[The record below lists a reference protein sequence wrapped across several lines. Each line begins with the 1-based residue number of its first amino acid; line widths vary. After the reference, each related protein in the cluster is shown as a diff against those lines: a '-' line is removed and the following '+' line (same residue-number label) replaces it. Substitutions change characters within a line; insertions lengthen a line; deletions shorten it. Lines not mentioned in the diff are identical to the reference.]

1 MSLPYRLSELIT
13 SYSKIVIVA
22 LLLTTA
28 LVGAGMPMVD
38 DDSSL
43 DQFEGE
49 SAEAEA
55 LEEMDDNFAAE
66 GDENT
71 TSVQLIHRDEGGNVL
86 TQESL
91 ITSLEFQ
98 QEIRDNESINATL
111 ADDDPITGVENIL
124 AMTAITNEEIDE
136 LEERGEELEDR
147 EAELE
152 DRSDVLEEGIDDVTE
167 LQREYEEASADGD
180 EAAAD
185 EIDAE
190 IEAAIDGAVDEA
202 ELDADQA
209 DEYEEFAE
217 DAREVETNR
226 WMLERQAELPPE
238 ELPEYQELN
247 EALEEV
253 YTGATVGV
261 LAEEFE
267 QLEEDAAELEEEQ
280 QELESQAEA
289 LEQQE
294 AELEAQTE
302 TLQSGLEEV
311 IELEYQYELASAA
324 GDDDEA
330 AAAEAEIETV
340 TQETIAEADLDDEQA
355 AEYEA
360 AVESARDEITVS
372 EEELAELAGGD
383 AAELEAQQ
391 AELESQAEALE
402 QQEAELEAQTETLQS
417 GLEEVIELE
426 YQYELASA
434 AGDEAAATDAEAE
447 IEATID
453 ETVAEADL
461 DDEQAAEYE
470 AAVETARDE
479 IDADDAGAG
488 ADELQTNGAELEAQQ
503 AELEE
508 RGDDLA
514 DREAELEERV
524 ETLEDGL
531 LEIVE
536 LRAELAATD
545 DEATAEAI
553 EDEIEATI
561 DETIADADLNGQQA
575 AEFEALAETDP
586 DELESAEDDLEADD
600 GLEAL
605 AVAAAG
611 VLDAEFNQLEDDAAE
626 LEDDQE
632 ALEAEAAEFE
642 DAAGDDVE
650 EQLEPADA
658 GLEPDEDELE
668 AVFTAATAGVL
679 EEEFAALE
687 AQATELEEQQE
698 ALEAEAAELEDAADA
713 DPDEFDPA
721 EAGIGP
727 DEDELEAVFTAATA
741 GVLDDEI
748 AELEAEAAEL
758 EEGGQE
764 LEEDGQEL
772 EQRESELDDRATT
785 LEDGLD
791 EVVELQREYEE
802 ASEAG
807 DDETAAEIEAEIE
820 ATIEETATEAE
831 LDAEQTDQYTELAEQ
846 AREIESNRFAIE
858 EMPDDPEESPEYQ
871 ELEEALEGIYAGAT
885 MGVLEDEYEQ
895 LGDDAEALEDDWD
908 EFEEDDETPSL
919 DEQIEAL
926 EDLDDEEFE
935 DLIQEVLDED
945 DGNEGAGLGFMPSDY
960 EPGSTEADARMTMVA
975 QETAGA
981 DDMEMGGEMDA
992 TLETQL
998 DLRDLATQHEQEY
1011 VVFGAGIITDE
1022 IENSMGDSLAIVGPL
1037 ALLFVVGAL
1046 AVAYRDPLD
1055 IVLGVVGIGGVLIW
1069 TFGFMGWAGIAF
1081 NQMMI
1086 AVPVLLIGLSIDYA
1100 IHVFMRHREQ
1110 REAEGKTSTVRG
1122 SMAIALAG
1130 VGVAL
1135 VWVTATTAIGFLA
1148 NLVSPIAPIQEFGI
1162 VSAFGILAALIIFG
1176 ALIPAL
1182 KVEIDSL
1189 LESRGWDRRKRAFGT
1204 REGGFTSALTL
1215 GSSAA
1220 RKIPVIVL
1228 IAALL
1233 LTAGGVYG
1241 ATQVDT
1247 SFEEED
1253 FLAESPPGW
1262 TEHLPGSMAPG
1273 EYQAADDLE
1282 YINDNFQR
1290 EDTEAQILVEGG
1302 ITDDGALQQL
1312 NETQDEASQSDVVY
1326 TLPNGEADVEGPLS
1340 VMDDTAAENESFNE
1354 SFQDADTTGDGTP
1367 DQDVEALYDELFEV
1381 NEDEASTVIHRTDG
1395 GEYESVRLIVATDGG
1410 ANVGDVTTELR
1421 SIAGDLD
1428 AAGAGDERNLDASDG
1443 ELNAFATGDPIV
1455 NYIVEQDLLETVL
1468 QSLMITLVAVFAFL
1482 TVAYKLTGNSA
1493 SLGAVTLLPVAFA
1506 VSWILGTMYLLG
1518 MPFNVLTGMITSL
1531 TIGLGVAYSIHV
1543 SARYT
1548 LELERQG
1555 NVWSAMHTTVTGTG
1569 GALLGS
1575 AATTVGGFGTLAFA
1589 ILPALRQ
1596 FGIITGMTIIYSF
1609 LASVIVLPT
1618 LLVLWTRYFGPDVS
1632 FDRSRVGA
1640 ATPAASDGGTEMET
1654 DTVSEHAGEDEP

>member
-55 LEEMDDNFAAE
+55 LEEMDDNFAAD

-86 TQESL
+86 SQESL

-124 AMTAITNEEIDE
+124 AITAITNEEIDE

-152 DRSDVLEEGIDDVTE
+152 NRSDVLEEGLDEVLE

-180 EAAAD
+180 EATAD
-185 EIDAE
+185 ELEAE
-190 IEAAIDGAVDEA
+190 IEATVDGTVDEA

-209 DEYEEFAE
+209 DEYEAFVE

-226 WMLERQAELPPE
+226 WTLERQAELPPE
-238 ELPEYQELN
+238 ELPEYQELE
-247 EALEEV
+247 EALDEV

-267 QLEEDAAELEEEQ
+267 ALEEDAAALEEEQ
-280 QELESQAEA
+280 QELEQRGE
-289 LEQQE
+289 
-294 AELEAQTE
+294 
-302 TLQSGLEEV
+302 
-311 IELEYQYELASAA
+311 
-324 GDDDEA
+324 
-330 AAAEAEIETV
+330 
-340 TQETIAEADLDDEQA
+340 
-355 AEYEA
+355 
-360 AVESARDEITVS
+360 
-372 EEELAELAGGD
+372 
-383 AAELEAQQ
+383 
-391 AELESQAEALE
+391 
-402 QQEAELEAQTETLQS
+402 
-417 GLEEVIELE
+417 
-426 YQYELASA
+426 
-434 AGDEAAATDAEAE
+434 
-447 IEATID
+447 
-453 ETVAEADL
+453 
-461 DDEQAAEYE
+461 
-470 AAVETARDE
+470 
-479 IDADDAGAG
+479 
-488 ADELQTNGAELEAQQ
+488 
-503 AELEE
+503 ELEE
-508 RGDDLA
+508 R
-514 DREAELEERV
+514 EAALEQRS

-531 LEIVE
+531 E
-536 LRAELAATD
+536 
-545 DEATAEAI
+545 
-553 EDEIEATI
+553 
-561 DETIADADLNGQQA
+561 
-575 AEFEALAETDP
+575 EALAIQRGALNEGGDAAVAEVDDEIDATVEAAATEAELDAEQTAEYEEFVDQALGIDATRWGIEQASDDP
-586 DELESAEDDLEADD
+586 ENAPGYQELTQNLEEVTLGATVGVLEDEYAQLEADAAT
-600 GLEAL
+600 LEA
-605 AVAAAG
+605 
-611 VLDAEFNQLEDDAAE
+611 D
-626 LEDDQE
+626 
-632 ALEAEAAEFE
+632 
-642 DAAGDDVE
+642 
-650 EQLEPADA
+650 
-658 GLEPDEDELE
+658 
-668 AVFTAATAGVL
+668 
-679 EEEFAALE
+679 
-687 AQATELEEQQE
+687 
-698 ALEAEAAELEDAADA
+698 
-713 DPDEFDPA
+713 
-721 EAGIGP
+721 
-727 DEDELEAVFTAATA
+727 
-741 GVLDDEI
+741 
-748 AELEAEAAEL
+748 
-758 EEGGQE
+758 GQE

-785 LEDGLD
+785 LEEGLD
-791 EVVELQREYEE
+791 EVLDLQREYE
-802 ASEAG
+802 AAAEAG
-807 DDETAAEIEAEIE
+807 DDAEAEEIEAEIE
-820 ATIEETATEAE
+820 ATIENAAAEAQ
-831 LDAEQTDQYTELAEQ
+831 LDAEQTDQYEELAEQ
-846 AREIESNRFAIE
+846 AREIESNRWTIE
-858 EMPDDPEESPEYQ
+858 QRPDDPEEIPEYQ
-871 ELEEALEGIYAGAT
+871 ELNEALEGIYAGAT
-885 MGVLEDEYEQ
+885 MGVLEEEYEQ
-895 LGDDAEALEDDWD
+895 LGDDAEALEEAWD

-926 EDLDDEEFE
+926 EGLDDEEFE
-935 DLIQEVLDED
+935 DLIREVLDED
-945 DGNEGAGLGFMPSDY
+945 DDGNEGAALGFMPSDY
-960 EPGSTEADARMTMVA
+960 EPGSTEADARMTLVS
-975 QETAGA
+975 QETAGG

-998 DLRDLATQHEQEY
+998 DLRELATQHEQEY

-1046 AVAYRDPLD
+1046 AIAYRDPLD
-1055 IVLGVVGIGGVLIW
+1055 IVMGVVGIGGVLIW

-1110 REAEGKTSTVRG
+1110 READGETSTVRG
-1122 SMAIALAG
+1122 SMTIALAG

-1162 VSAFGILAALIIFG
+1162 VSAFGIVAALIIFG
-1176 ALIPAL
+1176 GLIPAL

-1204 REGGFTSALTL
+1204 REGGFTSALTV
-1215 GSSAA
+1215 GSEAA

-1262 TEHLPGSMAPG
+1262 TEHLPGPMAPG

-1290 EDTEAQILVEGG
+1290 EDTQAQILVEGD
-1302 ITDDGALQQL
+1302 ITDDGALQRLEQ
-1312 NETQDEASQSDVVY
+1312 TQSEAADSDVVY
-1326 TLPNGEADVEGPLS
+1326 TLPNGEADVRGPLS
-1340 VMDDTAAENESFNE
+1340 VMEDTAAENESFNE
-1354 SFQDADTTGDGTP
+1354 SFQAADTNGDGVP
-1367 DQDVEALYDELFEV
+1367 DQNVEALYDELFEV
-1381 NEDEASTVIHRTDG
+1381 NEDEASSVIYRTDG
-1395 GEYESVRLIVATDGG
+1395 GEYESARLIVATDGG

-1421 SIAGDLD
+1421 SIAGELD
-1428 AAGAGDERNLDASDG
+1428 AAGTGDERNLDAGEG

-1493 SLGAVTLLPVAFA
+1493 TLGAVTLLPVAFA

-1555 NVWSAMHTTVTGTG
+1555 NVWSAMRTTVTGTG

-1632 FDRSRVGA
+1632 FDRSRAGA
-1640 ATPAASDGGTEMET
+1640 TTPAASDGGTEMET
-1654 DTVSEHAGEDEP
+1654 DTSPEHAGEDEP